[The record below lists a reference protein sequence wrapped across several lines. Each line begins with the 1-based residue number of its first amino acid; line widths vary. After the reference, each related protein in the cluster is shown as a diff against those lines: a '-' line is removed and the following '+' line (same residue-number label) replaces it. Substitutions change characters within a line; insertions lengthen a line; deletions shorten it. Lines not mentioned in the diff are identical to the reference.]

1 MAGVARNVTVQAVLS
16 GVRNQCAVGCCLTSL
31 LQAVLE
37 SESGDQP
44 CSMLSSARGIHAG
57 NGVAP
62 LKSGYR
68 NLPKR
73 RLRGVS
79 TLETAWPH

>member
-31 LQAVLE
+31 LQGVLE

-62 LKSGYR
+62 LKLSQYKF
-68 NLPKR
+68 LDASIY
-73 RLRGVS
+73 VS